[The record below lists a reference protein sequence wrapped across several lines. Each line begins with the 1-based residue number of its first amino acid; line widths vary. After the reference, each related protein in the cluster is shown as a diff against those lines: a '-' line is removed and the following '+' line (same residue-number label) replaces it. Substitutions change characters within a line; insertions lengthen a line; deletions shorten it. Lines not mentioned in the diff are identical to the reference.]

1 MTTAP
6 RPINLAD
13 VLEAMADA
21 VPDRSPSR
29 PWTATTRSRRST
41 SARPGWPTTWSSL
54 GVGPGDHVAV
64 HSANR
69 IEWVDAF
76 YGCLKA
82 RAVPININY
91 KYLHD
96 ELAYLYDNADCV
108 AAIVAPE
115 HVAAV
120 AGARP
125 AHAEAHARARRGV
138 RRRAG
143 RRVDRAARR
152 AAAPTTTTCST
163 PAARPA
169 TPRASSGATRTSSGR
184 RSTPAGSARRS
195 TRSSSWPRRPRPT
208 RARWC
213 CSPAAR

>member
-21 VPDRSPSR
+21 VPDRLAVVTVDR
-29 PWTATTRSRRST
+29 GYTFAEVDERST
-41 SARPGWPTTWSSL
+41 RLANHLVSL

-108 AAIVAPE
+108 ATIVAPE
-115 HVAAV
+115 HMAAV
-120 AGARP
+120 QALDLSTLKHVLVLGEEYDGALADASTERL
-125 AHAEAHARARRGV
+125 
-138 RRRAG
+138 AG
-143 RRVDRAARR
+143 RSADDHYVLYTGG
-152 AAAPTTTTCST
+152 TT
-163 PAARPA
+163 
-169 TPRASSGATRTSSGR
+169 
-184 RSTPAGSARRS
+184 
-195 TRSSSWPRRPRPT
+195 
-208 RARWC
+208 
-213 CSPAAR
+213 